1 MALRVTVPCL
11 VLARSQPPL
20 LLRQSPGSEW
30 GASEAGS
37 RSICRLPAVPRPGHV
52 RLTVH
57 VAGHLAE
64 HGQVGLIDDR
74 AEDPPPAM
82 LILPEDP
89 LPGHAEG
96 HHPHGKEEQEEEH
109 VYQLS
114 WEDTRVESGLHQG
127 GLSTPLTT
135 EKDRGS
141 GTLEPKVPSI

>member
-74 AEDPPPAM
+74 VEDPPPAM